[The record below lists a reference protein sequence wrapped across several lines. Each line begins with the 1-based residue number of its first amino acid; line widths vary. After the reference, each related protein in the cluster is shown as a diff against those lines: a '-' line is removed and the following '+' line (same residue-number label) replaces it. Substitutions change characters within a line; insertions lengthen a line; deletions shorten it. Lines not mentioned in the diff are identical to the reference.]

1 MRRSKEVKRQRCDR
15 LTLTLDTCMFWW
27 FWSGGGTNWALD
39 LGSGD
44 WGKQA
49 RRSMSSQRFNVA
61 FWPRHTC
68 SVEAAGGETG
78 AVNVQV

>member
-27 FWSGGGTNWALD
+27 FWSGGGTAARTGRWT
-39 LGSGD
+39 
-44 WGKQA
+44 WGQAIGASKQGV
-49 RRSMSSQRFNVA
+49 QCQVA